1 MLGVLGE
8 VRPEE
13 RRGVACAFMTLL
25 GVLASHTLLET
36 ARDAL
41 FLARLPASQL
51 PWMYLAIAFVAFGLS
66 QAPSSRLERAFG
78 AYGLAL
84 LLLSSSVVTFLLW
97 AFGSWRSPWM
107 LYVLYTWSG
116 FFGTITGIRFWLVLS
131 EIYTVSQAKRVYRL
145 IAIGSVLGAIVG
157 SAVAAIVTMHL
168 PAERLV
174 LLSAL
179 LAAVTGLGPALLLKQ
194 PQGEA
199 SGMSATNAGL
209 SLRDAVRLIGEHPY
223 VRPLAG
229 LVVSSTVA
237 VTLADYLFKAAV
249 ARDIAPENLG
259 SFFSMVY
266 VVLNVLALVV
276 QVFAVGPLLAK
287 AGVHRALWILPALL
301 IAGSTGLLVGGG
313 LVAALLLKTADGTL
327 RYSLNRTATELLY
340 VPLSDVLRSRV
351 KPFIDAAGQRG
362 GQALASLLI
371 LTPVAFVP
379 KTPFLVFCL
388 IVLSVLWI
396 GTAANLQRNYLDL
409 FRSALREGSIQTRM
423 DLPDLDLGSL
433 EALFSALNSQSDV
446 EVIAAMDLLVEEDK
460 AGLIPALI
468 LYHPSK
474 AVVLRAFEIFVAAGR
489 GDFVP
494 IADRLLVQ
502 ADPEIRAAALRART
516 VVKPD
521 ESLLHRASRD
531 PSPIVSATAV
541 VGLVSSDW
549 FTEGAQSSL
558 DALLASQSPGA
569 GVALAR
575 AISLRPSRAFE
586 NALLDLAEAPE
597 PEVLVEVARAMAA
610 MRSDL
615 FLPALLPMLAQ
626 REVRSAARAAL
637 LAHGAPALAFLDS
650 SLGDHALPQEL
661 RRHLPRTLSLFPA
674 AEAAPLLLSHLLTE
688 PDGMV
693 RFKILRGLGR
703 LRTASPDVPLDQPT
717 LVQATRETLEATFR
731 LIHWRATLEEGGHR
745 RPERQTTGFAL
756 LTTLLRDK
764 EVHALERLF
773 RLIGLQYGGEDFARI
788 HRGVSSA
795 NAKVSAASREL
806 LENVIRPPL
815 RDPLLALIGDAPLK
829 ERLAGAA
836 PYYFPGPLDY
846 ESLLET
852 MVSERSESL
861 RCIACHHVAELGL
874 VSFRPQLARIYAG
887 EKGFFAARVIERALV
902 LLDAAEADSH
912 NG

>member
-13 RRGVACAFMTLL
+13 RRGVVCAFLTLL
-25 GVLASHTLLET
+25 GMLASHTLLET

-51 PWMYLAIAFVAFGLS
+51 PWMYLAIAAVAFGLS

-84 LLLSSSVVTFLLW
+84 LLLSSSAVTFFLW
-97 AFGSWRSPWM
+97 TLGAWRSPWM

-145 IAIGSVLGAIVG
+145 IAVGSVLGAIAG
-157 SAVAAIVTMHL
+157 SMIAAVVTMSV

-179 LAAVTGLGPALLLKQ
+179 LAALTGLGPALLLKQ
-194 PQGEA
+194 PQGGG
-199 SGMSATNAGL
+199 SGANAGV
-209 SLRDAVRLIGEHPY
+209 SFREAVRVIGEHPY

-249 ARDIAPENLG
+249 ARDIAPEHLAG
-259 SFFSMVY
+259 FFSLVS
-266 VVLNVLALVV
+266 VALNVLALLV
-276 QVFAVGPLLAK
+276 QVFAVGPLLAR
-287 AGVHRALWILPALL
+287 AGVHRALWVLPALL

-313 LVAALLLKTADGTL
+313 LVAALLLKSADGSL

-388 IVLSVLWI
+388 IALSVLWI
-396 GTAANLQRNYLDL
+396 ATAANLQRNYLDL
-409 FRSALREGSIQTRM
+409 FRSALREGAILTRM
-423 DLPDLDLGSL
+423 DLPGLDLGSL
-433 EALFSALNSQSDV
+433 ESLFSALNSQSDT

-460 AGLIPALI
+460 ERLIPALI

-474 AVVLRAFEIFVAAGR
+474 AVALHAFDIFVAAGR
-489 GDFVP
+489 KDFVP
-494 IADRLLVQ
+494 IADRLLAQ
-502 ADPEIRAAALRART
+502 GDPEIRAAALRART
-516 VVKPD
+516 LVRPD
-521 ESLLHRASRD
+521 EALLREATHD

-541 VGLVSSDW
+541 VGLVSSDRLS
-549 FTEGAQSSL
+549 EDARVSL
-558 DALLASQSPGA
+558 DALLASQSPAA
-569 GVALAR
+569 GSALAR
-575 AISLRPSRAFE
+575 AISLRPSPVFE
-586 NALLDLAEAPE
+586 DTLLDLAEAPE

-610 MRSDL
+610 VRSER

-626 REVRSAARAAL
+626 REVRTSAQGAL
-637 LAHGAPALAFLDS
+637 LAHGNPALSFLDRA
-650 SLGDHALPQEL
+650 LGDHALPQEL

-674 AEAAPLLLSHLLTE
+674 ADAAPALLSHLLPE

-693 RFKILRGLGR
+693 RFKILRALGR
-703 LRTASPDVPLDQPT
+703 LRAASPETALDPPT
-717 LVQATRETLEATFR
+717 LAQATAETLEAAFR
-731 LIHWRATLEEGGHR
+731 LVHWRSTLEDGGRHH
-745 RPERQTTGFAL
+745 PERQTAGFSL
-756 LTTLLRDK
+756 LSTLLRDK

-795 NAKVSAASREL
+795 NAKVSAAGREL

-815 RDPLLALIGDAPLK
+815 RGPLLALIGDAPVS
-829 ERLAGAA
+829 ERLAAAA
-836 PYYFPGPLDY
+836 PYYRPPPLDY
-846 ESLLET
+846 DSLLDT
-852 MVSERSESL
+852 IVGERSESL

-874 VSFRPQLARIYAG
+874 VSFRPRLAEVYAR
-887 EKGFFAARVIERALV
+887 EKGFFAARVIERALA
-902 LLDAAEADSH
+902 LLDAIGAEPQHA
-912 NG
+912 